1 MVFTK
6 KYRHKP
12 IYKKFVNLKSNVQ
25 NRQKLFKF
33 KKNKWKNLLFKLSLS
48 SKIKKRN
55 CYYKFYDQNS
65 YQVLKFSNYFSRK
78 YSENVTTK
86 RSFNLY
92 YGGLS
97 EKYLKGVANRSIKS
111 SNYLNNSI
119 KSNLFFGSFIEQRLD
134 IILFKSNFVLS
145 VRNARQLISHG
156 HVLVNNRVIKNNSF
170 LIKPGDKIT
179 IQSKV
184 HNLIQYYVLKSLF
197 WPMPP
202 TYLQVSYS
210 NLQIRL
216 VDNIFIS
223 KPINTNLNLCDV
235 LEMYR

>member
-1 MVFTK
+1 MVFIK

-33 KKNKWKNLLFKLSLS
+33 KKNKWKNLLFRLSLN
-48 SKIKKRN
+48 SKFKKRN

-65 YQVLKFSNYFSRK
+65 YVVLKFSNYFSRK
-78 YSENVTTK
+78 YSENILDK
-86 RSFNLY
+86 RGFKLY

-97 EKYLKGVANRSIKS
+97 KKYLKNVVAKS
-111 SNYLNNSI
+111 VKKSNNLNNSI

-134 IILFKSNFVLS
+134 IILVKSNFVLS
-145 VRNARQLISHG
+145 VRNARQLINHG

-170 LIKPGDKIT
+170 LIKAGDKIT
-179 IQSKV
+179 LRNKV
-184 HNLIQYYVLKSLF
+184 HNLIQYYILKSLF
-197 WPMPP
+197 WPLPP
-202 TYLQVSYS
+202 SYLQVSYS

-216 VDNIFIS
+216 VDNVLIS
-223 KPINTNLNLCDV
+223 NSINTNLNLATV
-235 LEMYR
+235 LKLYQ